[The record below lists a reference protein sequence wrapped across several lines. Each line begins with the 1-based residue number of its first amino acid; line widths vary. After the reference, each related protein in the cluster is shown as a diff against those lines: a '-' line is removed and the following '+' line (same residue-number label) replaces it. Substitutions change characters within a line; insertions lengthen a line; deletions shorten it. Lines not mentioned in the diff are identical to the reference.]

1 MISSRHPVYCIIL
14 SDWFHAVPNTDKVDY
29 LPYLISFFFSFFL
42 FIITVF
48 FQDDDLDP
56 LIPIV
61 LCSKVQTA
69 CDEFMSGINGWLVAA
84 WDVS

>member
-1 MISSRHPVYCIIL
+1 MSPPIRRGFCLV
-14 SDWFHAVPNTDKVDY
+14 
-29 LPYLISFFFSFFL
+29 SFPFFFFL

-69 CDEFMSGINGWLVAA
+69 CDEFMSGINGWLVASMGCFMNDFIFIGFA
-84 WDVS
+84 P